1 LDEPAVPLDVVLF
14 ILRLVSSLL
23 LLGLLIALFV
33 ILWWDF
39 RSVALPPVTRRR
51 VYGQLARVENIDGQ
65 YMKTG
70 IQHELL
76 PLTSLGRSPTNSVV
90 VEDTFASGDH
100 ALIAMRGGRW
110 WLEDRESRNG
120 TLLNDIPV
128 NGPMILTHGDII
140 GIGAV
145 KLRLELLDDYTTKE
159 QRIL

>member
-1 LDEPAVPLDVVLF
+1 MPLDVVLF

-23 LLGLLIALFV
+23 LLGLLVSLFV
-33 ILWWDF
+33 IMWWDF
-39 RSVALPPVTRRR
+39 RSIALPPVTGRR
-51 VYGQLARVENIDGQ
+51 VYGQLVRVENVDGQ
-65 YMKTG
+65 HMKTG

-110 WLEDRESRNG
+110 WLEDRGSRNG

-128 NGPMILTHGDII
+128 HGPMILTHGDII

>member
-1 LDEPAVPLDVVLF
+1 MPLDIVLF
-14 ILRLVSSLL
+14 ILRVVSSLL
-23 LLGLLIALFV
+23 LLGLLVALFI

-39 RSVALPPVTRRR
+39 RSVALPPVTGRR
-51 VYGQLARVENIDGQ
+51 VYGQLARVENVDGQ

-76 PLTSLGRSPTNSVV
+76 PLTSLGRSPTNSIV

-110 WLEDRESRNG
+110 WLEDRGSRNG

>member
-1 LDEPAVPLDVVLF
+1 
-14 ILRLVSSLL
+14 
-23 LLGLLIALFV
+23 
-33 ILWWDF
+33 
-39 RSVALPPVTRRR
+39 
-51 VYGQLARVENIDGQ
+51 
-65 YMKTG
+65 MKTG

-110 WLEDRESRNG
+110 WLEDRGSRNG

-128 NGPMILTHGDII
+128 HGPMILTHGDII

>member
-1 LDEPAVPLDVVLF
+1 VPLDVVLF

-23 LLGLLIALFV
+23 LLGLLVSLFV
-33 ILWWDF
+33 IMWWDF
-39 RSVALPPVTRRR
+39 RSIALPPVTGRR
-51 VYGQLARVENIDGQ
+51 VYGQLVRVENVDGQ
-65 YMKTG
+65 HMKTG

-110 WLEDRESRNG
+110 WLEDRGSRNG

-128 NGPMILTHGDII
+128 HGPMILTHGDII